1 MKWRNLKVKC
11 GSVIS
16 GREVPVGSECQFCI
30 LVLPTSIIVLHER
43 SRKKTISEGK
53 ENRPWPFGDRSFQK
67 KNRAFEGGWKQ
78 EPRRRCGTNRRIWLR
93 MATDKIKVAVRVRP
107 FNRRGKK
114 KNVTNIPDEID
125 SSNVVCSCFSHCY
138 MWPTT
143 AYLLDICSPTLSL
156 FYSFPLI
163 LRFDDLVV
171 CYRVFRLNWDILHFE
186 VFFVGSSS
194 PL

>member
-114 KNVTNIPDEID
+114 KSFEYSWRNWFLVMLFARVSLTATCDLQQ
-125 SSNVVCSCFSHCY
+125 
-138 MWPTT
+138 PT
-143 AYLLDICSPTLSL
+143 C
-156 FYSFPLI
+156 
-163 LRFDDLVV
+163 
-171 CYRVFRLNWDILHFE
+171 
-186 VFFVGSSS
+186 
-194 PL
+194 